1 MNGESANQP
10 LDLEA
15 ILARHGYSEE
25 TRRMIQQENLLPAGL
40 LNRLQ
45 AAYPQYSA
53 LADTSPQLF
62 TDHESYTGLKGLR
75 PVPPDLYAF
84 RFNPSKAR

>member
-1 MNGESANQP
+1 MNRELANQP

-25 TRRMIQQENLLPAGL
+25 ARRIIQQENLLPAGL

-45 AAYPQYSA
+45 AAYPQYSGI
-53 LADTSPQLF
+53 ADTSPHLF
-62 TDHESYTGLKGLR
+62 TEHESYT
-75 PVPPDLYAF
+75 
-84 RFNPSKAR
+84 